1 MVGRGVIFTG
11 VDSFVGQNGS
21 KFPSDIWVS
30 KSVQQSQ
37 PDKII

>member
-11 VDSFVGQNGS
+11 VDSFVGQNGG